1 MRELIEKL
9 EQVNEKLDSFMSVCE
24 VENFDFE
31 KVELVELAHYQASL
45 KSVHERLDRH
55 KSTVGKMF
63 DYIRAHAVPTKMEE
77 EGIESITVQ
86 GVGRLSLTSDIY
98 LQVKD
103 KEGSFEWLMD
113 NGHGD
118 LISETVNTSSL
129 KALLRRMLRDGKEVP
144 ETVYKVT
151 PFSRASIT
159 KS

>member
-31 KVELVELAHYQASL
+31 KMELVELAHYQASL
-45 KSVHERLDRH
+45 KSVHERLDKH

-63 DYIRAHAVPTKMEE
+63 DYIRTQAVPLKMEE
-77 EGIESITVQ
+77 EGVESITVQ

-118 LISETVNTSSL
+118 LISETVNASSL

-144 ETVYKVT
+144 DEVYKVT